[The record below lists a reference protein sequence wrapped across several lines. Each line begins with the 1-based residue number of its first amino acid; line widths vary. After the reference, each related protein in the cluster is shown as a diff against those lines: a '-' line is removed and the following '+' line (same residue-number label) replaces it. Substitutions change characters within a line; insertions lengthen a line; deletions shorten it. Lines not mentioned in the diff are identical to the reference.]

1 MLFSSALPAY
11 FVAALALRRCAFALQ
26 GAVVD
31 RPGQPVERTRKPG
44 SAAMKYTRKVGF
56 IGIVFVTLI
65 LNGQVSR
72 SSYDPAANRPGRQ
85 RNSFVDF
92 VLKKLNPQ
100 DIDYGQKIEEVR
112 RAAAVATID
121 DYYFWSNFGAVCA
134 LALIFSLFFRQH
146 TLLKRRA
153 LSTARLVTW
162 YHNEL
167 VEARNQAFEQ
177 GAKCLA
183 LQRSL
188 DDQIESTPAQNG
200 NPVKGDAIPKESS
213 ESVGASGAP
222 VQTGSDQA
230 LRDSLKKL
238 EQQASRDKETINSL
252 RRQTSILSR
261 RLQEEQQK
269 SRSVTSA

>member
-1 MLFSSALPAY
+1 
-11 FVAALALRRCAFALQ
+11 
-26 GAVVD
+26 
-31 RPGQPVERTRKPG
+31 
-44 SAAMKYTRKVGF
+44 MKRTRKVGLV
-56 IGIVFVTLI
+56 GIVFATLI
-65 LNGQVSR
+65 LHGQTSR
-72 SSYDPAANRPGRQ
+72 SSYDPAANRPAKQ
-85 RNSFVDF
+85 RDSFMDF
-92 VLKKLNPQ
+92 ALKKLNPQ
-100 DIDYGQKIEEVR
+100 DIDYGQKIEEMR
-112 RAAAVATID
+112 RAAVVATID

-134 LALIFSLFFRQH
+134 LALTFSLFFRQH
-146 TLLKRRA
+146 ILLKRRE

-183 LQRSL
+183 LKRSL
-188 DDQIESTPAQNG
+188 DDHVESTLSQNG
-200 NPVKGDAIPKESS
+200 NPAKGDVIPKESPEAAGVS
-213 ESVGASGAP
+213 AAP
-222 VQTGSDQA
+222 GGEQV
-230 LRDSLKKL
+230 LRDALKKL